1 MPILKILGKRIGG
14 PKEEDFKKRI
24 SSDNNL
30 GPDFRVPNRMARQ
43 DFSEMTSKGPDMGK
57 VNKITKKEVTV
68 ETPEGEYGS
77 VNRVDNPEAVGPD
90 LSKVYKEEP
99 RSQWTDPHEQARKMM
114 GFKKG
119 GKVKSKCMSSG
130 GKISSA
136 SKRADGIATKGKT
149 RGRII

>member
-1 MPILKILGKRIGG
+1 MAVLKLFGKRIGG

-24 SSDNNL
+24 SADDKIGPNL
-30 GPDFRVPNRMARQ
+30 RSPSRMARQ
-43 DFSEMTSKGPDMGK
+43 DFSESTSKGPNMGK
-57 VNKITKKEVTV
+57 INKVTKKEITV

-77 VNRVDNPEAVGPD
+77 VNREDNPEAMGPNFTPIKEVATEKEMD
-90 LSKVYKEEP
+90 LQDKAR
-99 RSQWTDPHEQARKMM
+99 RSM

-119 GKVKSKCMSSG
+119 GKVG
-130 GKISSA
+130 SA